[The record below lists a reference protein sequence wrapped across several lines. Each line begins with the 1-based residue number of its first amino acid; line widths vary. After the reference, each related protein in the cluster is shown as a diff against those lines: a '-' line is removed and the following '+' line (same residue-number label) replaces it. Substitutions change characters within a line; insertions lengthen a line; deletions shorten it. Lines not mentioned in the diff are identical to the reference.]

1 MVMASDNSSS
11 PDGLIWDGDNYSCA
25 CDALLTILYEVWSTD
40 TKAWTRR
47 FKEIN
52 QCHLKS
58 VSACFKK
65 YMNGQASFETAR
77 DTIRN
82 ELHSQ
87 SPPLFPYGTR
97 GTSVSALA
105 SAILAPQNFV
115 AISSPECTNCEYSE
129 ASIDDRL
136 DFVLYEKE
144 DTPKSTSHWLRSLEH
159 ETHERCPECFS
170 AMMQPISFKSAPN
183 VLIFEINSRNIK
195 VSKTLK
201 FEQEGET
208 VVLDV
213 KGLIYHGDFHFT
225 SRIIGT
231 DSIVWYHDGMTTGSS
246 CENEGDF
253 DKFSSKNLLKCKG
266 KKLILVV
273 YARV

>member
-1 MVMASDNSSS
+1 MIIASNNSSS
-11 PDGLIWDGDNYSCA
+11 PAGLIWDGDNYSCA
-25 CDALLTILYEVWSTD
+25 YDALLTILYEIWSTD
-40 TKAWTRR
+40 TKAWSRR

-58 VSACFKK
+58 LSACFKQ
-65 YMNGQASFETAR
+65 YMNGQASFEKAR
-77 DTIRN
+77 DTIRHK
-82 ELHSQ
+82 LHFQ
-87 SPPLFPYGTR
+87 SPTQFPYGTR
-97 GTSVSALA
+97 GTSVSTLA
-105 SAILAPQNFV
+105 STLFAPQNLV

-129 ASIDDRL
+129 PSIDDRL

-159 ETHERCPECFS
+159 ETHEKCPQCFS
-170 AMMQPISFKSAPN
+170 VMMQPISFKSSPN
-183 VLIFEINSRNIK
+183 VLVFEINSRNIK
-195 VSKTLK
+195 ISKTLK

-213 KGLIYHGDFHFT
+213 RGLIYHGDFHFT
-225 SRIIGT
+225 SRIIGI
-231 DSIVWYHDGMTTGSS
+231 DGNVWYHDGMITGSS

-253 DKFSSKNLLKCKG
+253 DKFSSRNLLKCKG
-266 KKLILVV
+266 KNLTLVV